1 MVYSKEER
9 NKHWEEIIKKYF
21 DFKKGYVK
29 ITTDDIKK
37 IIKDKE
43 IRLLLYFDSEE
54 TMPQALKDN
63 GIMLFPNSVTSWWL
77 IKCNGV
83 LDLPQINTQIIKFNS
98 GVKFDLKSSN
108 AGMGEQQYLLNMI
121 NSGILRNF
129 LKLGDKEFYFSVMG
143 KQRSTEFDL
152 AIAGHTIKIENP
164 GIEIDAGIEGEN
176 FAIVIE
182 AKAKIIKAVN
192 RRQLYFPYMHVKKMT
207 NKPTIPLFFCWD
219 IKTKTY
225 NLWKFEIVNDNIED
239 IRLLESKRYS
249 LE

>member
-1 MVYSKEER
+1 MVYPKEER

-29 ITTDDIKK
+29 ITTEDIKK

-54 TMPQALKDN
+54 TMPQALKEN

-77 IKCNGV
+77 IKCNGI
-83 LDLPQINTQIIKFNS
+83 LDLPQINTQIVKFNS
-98 GVKFDLKSSN
+98 EVKFDLKSSN

-121 NSGILRNF
+121 NTGILRNF
-129 LKLGDKEFYFSVMG
+129 LKLGDKEFYFSMMG

-207 NKPTIPLFFCWD
+207 NKPTTPLFFCWD
-219 IKTKTY
+219 SKTKTY
-225 NLWKFEIVNDNIED
+225 NLWRFEIVNDNIEN
-239 IRLLESKRYS
+239 IKLIESKRYS
-249 LE
+249 LI

>member
-1 MVYSKEER
+1 MVYPKEER
-9 NKHWEEIIKKYF
+9 NKHWEEIIKEYF

-29 ITTDDIKK
+29 ITTEDIKK

-54 TMPQALKDN
+54 TMPQALKEKS
-63 GIMLFPNSVTSWWL
+63 IMLFPNSVTSWWL
-77 IKCNGV
+77 IKCDGF
-83 LDLPQINTQIIKFNS
+83 LDLPPINTQIIKFS
-98 GVKFDLKSSN
+98 SDVKFNLKSSN

-129 LKLGDKEFYFSVMG
+129 LRLEDKKFYFSMMG
-143 KQRSTEFDL
+143 KQRTTEFDL

-182 AKAKIIKAVN
+182 AKAKIIKKISK
-192 RRQLYFPYMHVKKMT
+192 RQLYFPYMHVKKIT
-207 NKPTIPLFFCWD
+207 SKPTMPIFFCWD
-219 IKTKTY
+219 SKTKTY
-225 NLWKFEIVNDNIED
+225 NLWRFEIVKDSIENIKSV
-239 IRLLESKRYS
+239 ESKRYS